1 MWSAIA
7 DNFTQEDVR
16 QVRRDHNEKLARYRK
31 GKDWETWVEEDEL
44 DLEGERT
51 LAEIKNFKGD
61 YNFSKCSNISLSWG
75 YFLLDWNQVDK
86 FLPNF
91 NFNNN

>member
-51 LAEIKNFKGD
+51 LAEIKNFKGVC
-61 YNFSKCSNISLSWG
+61 NFFQASYSSS
-75 YFLLDWNQVDK
+75 FHVA
-86 FLPNF
+86 FF
-91 NFNNN
+91 SS